1 MKYDVIVVGLGPAGA
16 TAAYELNKKGFKV
29 LAFDKQ
35 KHPRY
40 KPCGGG
46 LTAKIEK
53 ILEPDFKSIVERT
66 VYKVNFTFRGT
77 GDIRAASNS
86 PIVYMVMRDVFDN
99 FLVEKARAAG
109 SEIHEQEKV
118 IQVEEG
124 KDSVLVMTE
133 KSMYAAKLLI
143 GADGVNSI
151 VARSVGL
158 KPKKRTAVLIEGE
171 VKVKEKAFNR
181 VSDEILFDFGSV
193 PYGYGWIFPKADHL
207 SLGVGG
213 LKEMI
218 KNPRLYYSLFLSDQ
232 YLIDD
237 IKSERKFGYTIP
249 IFDGESKIIS
259 SRTMLAGDAA
269 ALVDPFLGE
278 GIYYAIRSGQIAAEV
293 AENILHGSTTTASY
307 QERIA
312 REIYPEFQYA
322 RKIGIIF
329 YTFPKIGY
337 ELLKRYPEFY
347 ELIFDV
353 VRGEA
358 SYEQLWSKM
367 KGKAG
372 IEILTF
378 IGLLKTK
385 PQDVREMYDSIA
397 NHYDS
402 YVSLWKNTMGKGT
415 WKYFEELLQKNIK
428 DGAIVLDAGT
438 GTGEAIKAILKNSNP
453 SKVVGIDISKGMLKI
468 AREKIKDKRVS
479 FEVQDIS
486 TLPYPDNSFDVVT
499 STWAL
504 ETLKE
509 PKKTVAEFLR
519 VINED
524 GYVIYVFHSLPT
536 DIFGRLY
543 SCLMER
549 LLKKEFEL
557 RFLTPK
563 ERPFHKCGR
572 SSITSFAGGLA
583 TVVVL
588 RKCCNVTDET
598 APCLIGEEEIPVKDQ
613 KVNKSA
619 FGRISC
625 TES

>member
-1 MKYDVIVVGLGPAGA
+1 MKYDAIVAGLGPAGA
-16 TAAYELNKKGFKV
+16 TAAYELSKKGFNV
-29 LAFDKQ
+29 LALDKQ

-53 ILEPDFKSIVERT
+53 ILEPDFKSVVEKT
-66 VYKVNFTFRGT
+66 IYKVNFTFRGT
-77 GDIRAASNS
+77 GDIRAVSDH

-109 SEIHEQEKV
+109 AEIHEQEKV
-118 IQVEEG
+118 THVEEG

-133 KSMYAAKLLI
+133 KNMYAAKLLI
-143 GADGVNSI
+143 GADGVNGI
-151 VARSVGL
+151 VARSIGL

-171 VKVKEKAFNR
+171 VKVKEKAFNK
-181 VSDEILFDFGSV
+181 VCDEILFDFGSV

-207 SLGVGG
+207 SLGVDG
-213 LKEMI
+213 LKGMI
-218 KNPRLYYSLFLSDQ
+218 KNPKFYYSLFLSDQ
-232 YLIDD
+232 YLLDD

-249 IFDGESKIIS
+249 IFDGESKITS
-259 SRTMLAGDAA
+259 SRTILAGDAA

-293 AENILHGSTTTASY
+293 AGDILNGDTTTASY

-312 REIYPEFQYA
+312 REIYPEFQYS

-329 YTFPKIGY
+329 YTFPKVGY
-337 ELLKRYPEFY
+337 ELLKRYPEFI
-347 ELIFDV
+347 ELIFDI
-353 VRGEA
+353 VRGET
-358 SYEQLWSKM
+358 SYEQLWNKM
-367 KGKAG
+367 KNKAG
-372 IEILTF
+372 IEILAF

-397 NHYDS
+397 GQYDT
-402 YVSLWKNTMGKGT
+402 YVSLWKNTMGKGV
-415 WKYFEELLQKNIK
+415 WNYFEELLQKNVK
-428 DGAIVLDAGT
+428 DGATVLDAGT

-468 AREKIKDKRVS
+468 AREKIEDKRVS
-479 FEVQDIS
+479 FDVQDIT

-499 STWAL
+499 CTWAL

-509 PKKTVAEFLR
+509 PKKSVSEFLR

-524 GYVIYVFHSLPT
+524 GCVIYVFHSLPT

-543 SCLMER
+543 SYLMER

-572 SSITSFAGGLA
+572 SSIASFTGGLA

-598 APCLIGEEEIPVKDQ
+598 SPCLIDEEEIPD
-613 KVNKSA
+613 SY
-619 FGRISC
+619 
-625 TES
+625 TH

>member
-1 MKYDVIVVGLGPAGA
+1 MLVAGLGPAGA
-16 TAAYELNKKGFKV
+16 TAAYELSKNGLKV
-29 LAFDKQ
+29 LALDKQ

-53 ILEPDFKSIVERT
+53 ILEPDFKTVVERT
-66 VYKVNFTFRGT
+66 VCKVNFTFKGS
-77 GDIRAASNS
+77 GDIRAVSDR
-86 PIVYMVMRDVFDN
+86 PLVYMVMRDVFDN

-109 SEIHEQEKV
+109 AEIHEQEKV
-118 IQVEEG
+118 TQVEEG
-124 KDSVLVMTE
+124 KDSVLVMTD
-133 KSMYAAKLLI
+133 KNTYFANILI
-143 GADGVNSI
+143 GADGVNGK
-151 VARSVGL
+151 VARSIGL

-171 VKVKEKAFNR
+171 VKVKEKRFKK
-181 VSDEILFDFGSV
+181 VEDEIQFDFGSV
-193 PYGYGWIFPKADHL
+193 PYGYGWIFPKADHF

-218 KNPRLYYSLFLSDQ
+218 KNPKPYYSEFLSDQ
-232 YLIDD
+232 YLLDD
-237 IKSERKFGYTIP
+237 IESERKFGYTIP

-293 AENILHGSTTTASY
+293 AEGILNGKITTAVY

-312 REIYPEFQYA
+312 QEIYPEFEYA
-322 RKIGIIF
+322 RKIGMVF

-353 VRGEA
+353 ARGEA
-358 SYEQLWSKM
+358 SYEQLWSKL
-367 KGKAG
+367 KSKAG
-372 IEILTF
+372 IEILAF

-397 NHYDS
+397 GQYDA
-402 YVSLWKNTMGKGT
+402 YVSLWKNTMGKGV
-415 WKYFEELLQKNIK
+415 WNYFEELLQKNVK
-428 DGAIVLDAGT
+428 EGAMVLDAGT
-438 GTGEAIKAILKNSNP
+438 GTGEAIKAVLKNSNP

-468 AREKIKDKRVS
+468 AREKIKDKRIS
-479 FEVQDIS
+479 FGVQDFS

-499 STWAL
+499 CTWAL

-509 PKKTVAEFLR
+509 PKKTVSEFLR

-524 GYVIYVFHSLPT
+524 GFVIYAFHSLPI

-543 SCLMER
+543 SYLMER

-572 SSITSFAGGLA
+572 SSIGSFAGGLA

-598 APCLIGEEEIPVKDQ
+598 APCLIGEEEIPD
-613 KVNKSA
+613 SYT
-619 FGRISC
+619 R
-625 TES
+625 

>member
-1 MKYDVIVVGLGPAGA
+1 
-16 TAAYELNKKGFKV
+16 
-29 LAFDKQ
+29 
-35 KHPRY
+35 
-40 KPCGGG
+40 
-46 LTAKIEK
+46 
-53 ILEPDFKSIVERT
+53 
-66 VYKVNFTFRGT
+66 
-77 GDIRAASNS
+77 
-86 PIVYMVMRDVFDN
+86 MVMRDVFDN
-99 FLVEKARAAG
+99 FLVDKARVAG
-109 SEIHEQEKV
+109 AEIHEQEKV
-118 IQVEEG
+118 THVEDG
-124 KDSVLVMTE
+124 RDSVLVMTE
-133 KSMYAAKLLI
+133 KNMYASKLLI
-143 GADGVNSI
+143 GADGVNSV
-151 VARSVGL
+151 VARSL
-158 KPKKRTAVLIEGE
+158 RLRPKKRTAVLIEGE
-171 VKVKEKAFNR
+171 VKVTEKAFNR

-193 PYGYGWIFPKADHL
+193 PYGYGWIFPKVDHL

-213 LKEMI
+213 LKGMI
-218 KNPRLYYSLFLSDQ
+218 KNPKLYYSLFLTDQ
-232 YLIDD
+232 YLLDD

-249 IFDGESKIIS
+249 IFDGESKITS

-269 ALVDPFLGE
+269 ILVDPFLGE

-293 AENILHGSTTTASY
+293 ANDILQGNTTTASY

-312 REIYPEFQYA
+312 HEIYPEFLYA
-322 RKIGIIF
+322 RKIGMVF

-337 ELLKRYPEFY
+337 DLLKRYPEFY
-347 ELIFDV
+347 EQIFDV

-367 KGKAG
+367 KSKAG
-372 IEILTF
+372 VEILAF
-378 IGLLKTK
+378 LGLLKTR
-385 PQDVREMYDSIA
+385 PQDVRELYDSIA
-397 NHYDS
+397 GQYDS
-402 YVSLWKNTMGKGT
+402 YVSLWKNTMGKGV

-428 DGAIVLDAGT
+428 DGVRVLDAGT

-499 STWAL
+499 CTLAL

-524 GYVIYVFHSLPT
+524 GYVIYAFHSLPT
-536 DIFGRLY
+536 DITRRLY
-543 SCLMER
+543 SYLMER

-572 SSITSFAGGLA
+572 SSIASFAGGLA

-588 RKCCNVTDET
+588 RKCCSVNDET
-598 APCLIGEEEIPVKDQ
+598 APCLIDEEEIPD
-613 KVNKSA
+613 
-619 FGRISC
+619 GY
-625 TES
+625 TH

>member
-1 MKYDVIVVGLGPAGA
+1 MKYDAIVAGLGPAGA
-16 TAAYELNKKGFKV
+16 TAAYEISKKGFNV
-29 LAFDKQ
+29 LALDKQ

-53 ILEPDFKSIVERT
+53 ILEPDFKSVVERII
-66 VYKVNFTFRGT
+66 YKVNFTYKGT
-77 GDIRAASNS
+77 GDIRAVSRH

-109 SEIHEQEKV
+109 AEIHEQEKV
-118 IQVEEG
+118 THVEEE
-124 KDSVLVMTE
+124 KDSVIVMTE
-133 KSMYAAKLLI
+133 KNMYSSKLLI
-143 GADGVNSI
+143 GADGVNGI
-151 VARSVGL
+151 VARSLGL

-171 VKVKEKAFNR
+171 VKVKEKVFNR
-181 VSDEILFDFGSV
+181 VSEEIQFDFGSV

-218 KNPRLYYSLFLSDQ
+218 KNPKPYYSGFLSDQ
-232 YLIDD
+232 YILDD
-237 IKSERKFGYTIP
+237 IESERKFGYTIP
-249 IFDGESKIIS
+249 IFDGESKIAGF
-259 SRTMLAGDAA
+259 RTMLVGDAA
-269 ALVDPFLGE
+269 ALVDPFLAE
-278 GIYYAIRSGQIAAEV
+278 GIYYAVRSGQIAAEV
-293 AENILHGSTTTASY
+293 ASAVLHGNTTTASY
-307 QERIA
+307 HKRIA
-312 REIYPEFQYA
+312 QEIYPEFQYA
-322 RKIGIIF
+322 RKIGMVF
-329 YTFPKIGY
+329 YTFPKLGY

-347 ELIFDV
+347 ELIFDI

-358 SYEQLWSKM
+358 SYEQLLGKM
-367 KGKAG
+367 KSKAG
-372 IEILTF
+372 IEILAYL
-378 IGLLKTK
+378 GLLKTR
-385 PQDVREMYDSIA
+385 PRDVRETYDSIA
-397 NHYDS
+397 DQYDS
-402 YVSLWKNTMGKGT
+402 YAFFWKNTMGKGV
-415 WKYFEELLQKNIK
+415 WKYFEEMLKENIK
-428 DGAIVLDAGT
+428 DGATILDAGT

-509 PKKTVAEFLR
+509 PKKTVTEFLR

-524 GYVIYVFHSLPT
+524 GYVIYVFHSLPNN
-536 DIFGRLY
+536 IMGRLY
-543 SCLMER
+543 SYFMKQQ
-549 LLKKEFEL
+549 LKKKYEL
-557 RFLTPK
+557 RLLTPK

-572 SSITSFAGGLA
+572 SSIASFAGGLV

-588 RKCCNVTDET
+588 RKCCSVTDET
-598 APCLIGEEEIPVKDQ
+598 APCLIGEEEIP
-613 KVNKSA
+613 NS
-619 FGRISC
+619 
-625 TES
+625 

>member
-1 MKYDVIVVGLGPAGA
+1 MKYDIIVVGLGPAGA
-16 TAAYELNKKGFKV
+16 TAAYELSKKGFKV
-29 LAFDKQ
+29 LAIEKQ

-53 ILEPDFKSIVERT
+53 ILEPDFKSVVERT
-66 VYKVNFTFRGT
+66 ISKVNFTFKGS
-77 GDIRAASNS
+77 GDIHAVSER
-86 PIVYMVMRDVFDN
+86 PLVHMVMRDKFDN

-109 SEIHEQEKV
+109 AEIHEQEKV
-118 IQVEEG
+118 TQVEEG

-133 KSMYAAKLLI
+133 KNMYAAKLLI
-143 GADGVNSI
+143 GADGVNGI
-151 VARSVGL
+151 VARSIGL

-171 VKVKEKAFNR
+171 VKIKEKAFNR
-181 VSDEILFDFGSV
+181 VSEEILFDFGSV

-213 LKEMI
+213 WKKMI
-218 KNPRLYYSLFLSDQ
+218 KNPKPYYSMFLSDQ
-232 YLIDD
+232 YLTDKIE
-237 IKSERKFGYTIP
+237 SEHKFGYTIP
-249 IFDGESKIIS
+249 IFDGESKITS

-269 ALVDPFLGE
+269 AFVDPFLGE

-293 AENILHGSTTTASY
+293 ASGILNGNTTTANY

-312 REIYPEFQYA
+312 QEIYPEFEYA
-322 RKIGIIF
+322 RKIGMVF

-358 SYEQLWSKM
+358 SYEQLWNKM

-372 IEILTF
+372 IEILAF

-397 NHYDS
+397 EQYDF
-402 YVSLWKNTMGKGT
+402 YASLWKNTMGKGV
-415 WKYFEELLQKNIK
+415 WNYFEELLQKNIK
-428 DGAIVLDAGT
+428 DGATILDAGT
-438 GTGEAIKAILKNSNP
+438 GTGETIKAILKNSNP
-453 SKVVGIDISKGMLKI
+453 SRVVGIDISKGMLKI
-468 AREKIKDKRVS
+468 AREKIKDKRVR

-499 STWAL
+499 CTWAL

-524 GYVIYVFHSLPT
+524 GYVIYAFHSLPT
-536 DIFGRLY
+536 DITGRLY
-543 SCLMER
+543 SYLMEQ

-572 SSITSFAGGLA
+572 SSIAIFAGGLA

-598 APCLIGEEEIPVKDQ
+598 APCLIGEEEIPYIE
-613 KVNKSA
+613 
-619 FGRISC
+619 R
-625 TES
+625 

>member
-1 MKYDVIVVGLGPAGA
+1 MIYDAIVAGLGPAGA
-16 TAAYELNKKGFKV
+16 TAAYELSKKGFKV
-29 LAFDKQ
+29 IAFDKQ
-35 KHPRY
+35 RHPRY

-53 ILEPDFKSIVERT
+53 ILEPDFKNVVERT
-66 VYKVNFTFRGT
+66 ISKVNFTFRGT
-77 GDIRAASNS
+77 GDIRAVSES
-86 PIVYMVMRDVFDN
+86 PIVYMVMRDVFDS

-109 SEIHEQEKV
+109 AEIHEQEKV
-118 IQVEEG
+118 THVEEG
-124 KDSVLVMTE
+124 KDGVLVMTE
-133 KSMYAAKLLI
+133 KSMYSAKLLI
-143 GADGVNSI
+143 GADGVNST

-171 VKVKEKAFNR
+171 VKVKGKAFNR

-213 LKEMI
+213 LKKMV

-232 YLIDD
+232 YLLDD

-249 IFDGESKIIS
+249 IFDGESRITS

-312 REIYPEFQYA
+312 QEIYPEFQYA
-322 RKIGIIF
+322 RKIGMVF

-347 ELIFDV
+347 ELIFDI

-358 SYEQLWSKM
+358 SYEQLWNKM
-367 KGKAG
+367 KSKSG
-372 IEILTF
+372 IEILAF
-378 IGLLKTK
+378 LGLLKTK
-385 PQDVREMYDSIA
+385 PQDVRELYDSIA

-402 YVSLWKNTMGKGT
+402 YASLWKNTMGKGT
-415 WKYFEELLQKNIK
+415 WEYFKELLRKNIK
-428 DGAIVLDAGT
+428 DGARVLDAGT
-438 GTGEAIKAILKNSNP
+438 GTGEAIKVVLKNSNP

-479 FEVQDIS
+479 FEVQDIQK
-486 TLPYPDNSFDVVT
+486 LPYPDNSFDVVI
-499 STWAL
+499 STWTL

-524 GYVIYVFHSLPT
+524 GYVIYAFHSLPT
-536 DIFGRLY
+536 DITGRLY
-543 SCLMER
+543 SYFMER

-557 RFLTPK
+557 RFLTPE

-572 SSITSFAGGLA
+572 SSIASFTGGLA

-598 APCLIGEEEIPVKDQ
+598 APCLIGEEEIPDSYVH
-613 KVNKSA
+613 
-619 FGRISC
+619 
-625 TES
+625 

>member
-1 MKYDVIVVGLGPAGA
+1 MKYDVIVTGLGPAGA
-16 TAAYELNKKGFKV
+16 TAAYELSKKGFNV

-53 ILEPDFKSIVERT
+53 ILEPDFKNVVERT
-66 VYKVNFTFRGT
+66 IYRVNFTFKGT
-77 GDIRAASNS
+77 GDTRAVSS
-86 PIVYMVMRDVFDN
+86 DPLVYMVMREVFDN

-109 SEIHEQEKV
+109 AEIHELEKV
-118 IQVEEG
+118 THVEEG

-133 KSMYAAKLLI
+133 KNMYAAELLI
-143 GADGVNSI
+143 GADGVNGI
-151 VARSVGL
+151 VARSIGL
-158 KPKKRTAVLIEGE
+158 KPKKRTAVLIESE
-171 VKVKEKAFNR
+171 VKVKEEAFNK
-181 VSDEILFDFGSV
+181 VSDEILFDFGSI
-193 PYGYGWIFPKADHL
+193 PYGYGWIFPKAGHL

-213 LKEMI
+213 LRKMI
-218 KNPRLYYSLFLSDQ
+218 KNPRHYYSRFLSDQ
-232 YLIDD
+232 YLLDD
-237 IKSERKFGYTIP
+237 IESERKFGYTIP
-249 IFDGESKIIS
+249 IFDGESKITS

-293 AENILHGSTTTASY
+293 AEDILQGNATTASY

-312 REIYPEFQYA
+312 QETYPEFLYA
-322 RKIGIIF
+322 RKIGIVF

-337 ELLKRYPEFY
+337 DLLKRYPEFY
-347 ELIFDV
+347 QIIFDV

-358 SYEQLWSKM
+358 SYEELWSKM
-367 KGKAG
+367 KSKAG
-372 IEILTF
+372 IEILAF
-378 IGLLKTK
+378 LGLLQTK

-397 NHYDS
+397 SHYDS
-402 YVSLWKNTMGKGT
+402 FVSLWRNTVGKGV
-415 WKYFEELLQKNIK
+415 WRYFEELLQKNIK
-428 DGAIVLDAGT
+428 DGATVLDAGT
-438 GTGEAIKAILKNSNP
+438 GTGGAIEAILKNSNP

-543 SCLMER
+543 SYLMER

-572 SSITSFAGGLA
+572 SSIASFAGGLA

-598 APCLIGEEEIPVKDQ
+598 APCLVGEEEMP
-613 KVNKSA
+613 S
-619 FGRISC
+619 
-625 TES
+625 T

>member
-1 MKYDVIVVGLGPAGA
+1 MKYDIIVVGLGPAGA
-16 TAAYELNKKGFKV
+16 TAAYELRKKGISV
-29 LAFDKQ
+29 LALDKQ

-46 LTAKIEK
+46 LTARIENV
-53 ILEPDFKSIVERT
+53 LEPDFISIVERT
-66 VYKVNFTFRGT
+66 ISKVNFTFKGS
-77 GDIRAASNS
+77 GDIHAVSDR
-86 PIVYMVMRDVFDN
+86 PLVHMVMRDVFDN

-109 SEIHEQEKV
+109 AEIHELEKV
-118 IQVEEG
+118 THVEEG

-143 GADGVNSI
+143 GADGVNGI
-151 VARSVGL
+151 VARSIGL
-158 KPKKRTAVLIEGE
+158 KIKKRIAVLIEGE

-181 VSDEILFDFGSV
+181 VGDEILFDFGSV

-213 LKEMI
+213 WKKMI
-218 KNPRLYYSLFLSDQ
+218 KNPKPYYSMFLSDQ
-232 YLIDD
+232 YLTDKIE
-237 IKSERKFGYTIP
+237 SEHKFGYTIP
-249 IFDGESKIIS
+249 IFDGESKITS

-269 ALVDPFLGE
+269 ALVDPFMGE
-278 GIYYAIRSGQIAAEV
+278 GIYYAIRSGHIAAEV
-293 AENILHGSTTTASY
+293 AGGILNGDTTTASY

-312 REIYPEFQYA
+312 REIYPEFEYA
-322 RKIGIIF
+322 RKIGMVF

-337 ELLKRYPEFY
+337 EMLKRYPEFY

-353 VRGEA
+353 ARGEA
-358 SYEQLWSKM
+358 SYEQLWNKM

-372 IEILTF
+372 IEILAF

-397 NHYDS
+397 GQYDT
-402 YVSLWKNTMGKGT
+402 YVSLWKNTMGKGV
-415 WKYFEELLQKNIK
+415 WNYFEEFLQKNVK
-428 DGAIVLDAGT
+428 EGATILDAGT

-479 FEVQDIS
+479 FEVQDFS

-499 STWAL
+499 CTWAL

-509 PKKTVAEFLR
+509 PKKTVEEFLR

-543 SCLMER
+543 SYLMER

-572 SSITSFAGGLA
+572 SNIASFADGLA

-598 APCLIGEEEIPVKDQ
+598 APCLIGEEEIPYIE
-613 KVNKSA
+613 
-619 FGRISC
+619 R
-625 TES
+625 